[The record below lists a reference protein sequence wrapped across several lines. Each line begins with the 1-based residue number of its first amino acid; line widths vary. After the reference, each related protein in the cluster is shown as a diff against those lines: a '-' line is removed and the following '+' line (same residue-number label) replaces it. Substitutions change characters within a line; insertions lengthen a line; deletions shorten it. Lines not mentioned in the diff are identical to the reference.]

1 MKSKD
6 DISFMFSTACSRI
19 HTLVTELYES
29 IHDKDG
35 DPILDL
41 DSASTFIS
49 EFRQALN
56 IEIDLIKESIRQF
69 NEQK

>member
-1 MKSKD
+1 MKSKS
-6 DISFMFSTACSRI
+6 DISLMFSTACNRI
-19 HTLVTELYES
+19 HVLATELYES
-29 IHDKDG
+29 MHDDNG
-35 DPILDL
+35 DPIADIET
-41 DSASTFIS
+41 ASKFIS